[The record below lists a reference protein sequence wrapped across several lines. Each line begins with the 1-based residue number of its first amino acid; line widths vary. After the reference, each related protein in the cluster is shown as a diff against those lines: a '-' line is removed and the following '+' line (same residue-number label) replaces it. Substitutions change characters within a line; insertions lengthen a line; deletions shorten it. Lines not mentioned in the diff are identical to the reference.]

1 MSGSDGTTSA
11 SFVLHA
17 RVIGTVPN
25 RESDLLPSS
34 LLTLVFGLLAGAC
47 AFRFW
52 RPPGFEVTR
61 RRPQSL
67 TLAAVGCVALAIG
80 FGVRAGLS
88 NTAVIPKTAIIAEQV
103 FFLLGFV
110 LLADAAI
117 TLTRDMIIFVR
128 RRRHCAD

>member
-1 MSGSDGTTSA
+1 MSGSDAA

-34 LLTLVFGLLAGAC
+34 LLTFVFGLLAGAC

-67 TLAAVGCVALAIG
+67 TLAALGCVALAIG
-80 FGVRAGLS
+80 FGIRAGLS